1 MSEQDQRDYLTVLF
15 LLIVHLAESEGLL
28 LLRVD
33 E

>member
-15 LLIVHLAESEGLL
+15 LLIVQLAESEGVV